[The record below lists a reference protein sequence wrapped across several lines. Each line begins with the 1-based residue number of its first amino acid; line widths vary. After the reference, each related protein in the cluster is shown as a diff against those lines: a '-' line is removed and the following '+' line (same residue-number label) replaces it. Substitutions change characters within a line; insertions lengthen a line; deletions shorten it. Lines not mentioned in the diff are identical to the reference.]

1 VTFQVCFHALF
12 LVSPDPVADL
22 SETSRRTTP
31 SAGRSHDPGPNATVG
46 ARGFLLIIG
55 FWTLY
60 GIVTTAGL
68 LLSPLREGPA
78 VPIVVGA
85 VIFSGAYTWA
95 ALTLPLFWLTR
106 VFNLEGGHRPTRLAG
121 LALLALAISAA
132 VSIVIALASWFAL
145 QHLFGL
151 QLDDPRGVWLFA
163 RFRFLTD
170 LLACLLILTA
180 GIARD
185 YFLRFQARQEEASQ
199 LRVQLAESR
208 LQFLRA
214 QLNPHFLSNTMN
226 AVSAL
231 VTRDP
236 RAVRR
241 MIARLSDLLRYTLE
255 APSEP
260 EVTLEQELRVLQ
272 HYLEILEIRYQGR
285 LKTRV
290 HAEPET
296 LRALVPNLI
305 IQPLAENAMEHGVS
319 QAGGYGAIAIEARRD
334 GEQLV
339 LTVQDTGASGL
350 DRSGMAEIESRE
362 PSAESPE
369 DGESSSGGYGL
380 RHARDRLEQLY
391 GREATLHLM
400 PIAGLGMRAE
410 IRLPFHTRE
419 ALDDSQ
425 DLAGVP
431 LGMQHG

>member
-1 VTFQVCFHALF
+1 
-12 LVSPDPVADL
+12 VADIPQ
-22 SETSRRTTP
+22 TSRRLAASEWT
-31 SAGRSHDPGPNATVG
+31 SHDPGPNVTVG
-46 ARGFLLIIG
+46 ARGVLLIIG

-78 VPIVVGA
+78 VPVAVGA
-85 VIFSGAYTWA
+85 VIFLGAYTWA

-106 VFNLEGGHRPTRLAG
+106 AFNLEGGHRPTRLGA
-121 LALLALAISAA
+121 LALLALAIAAA
-132 VSIVIALASWFAL
+132 VSITIAFVSWFAL
-145 QHLFGL
+145 QQLSGL

-185 YFLRFQARQEEASQ
+185 YFLRFQARQAEASA

-231 VTRDP
+231 VTKDP

-241 MIARLSDLLRYTLE
+241 MIARLSELLRYTLE

-260 EVTLEQELRVLQ
+260 EVTVEQELRVLQ

-285 LKTRV
+285 LQTRV
-290 HAEPET
+290 TADPDI
-296 LRALVPNLI
+296 LQALVPNLI

-319 QAGGYGAIAIEARRD
+319 QAGGYGAIEIDVSRE
-334 GEQLV
+334 GGQLV
-339 LTVQDTGASGL
+339 LVVQDTGASGL
-350 DRSGMAEIESRE
+350 DLRMGGEVEPPEEGAETLEKGE
-362 PSAESPE
+362 P
-369 DGESSSGGYGL
+369 GGGGYGL

-391 GREATLHLM
+391 GREASLQLT
-400 PIAGLGMRAE
+400 PIPGRGMRAE
-410 IRLPFHTRE
+410 IRLPFHVRE
-419 ALDDSQ
+419 VAESAPAS
-425 DLAGVP
+425 AGVP
-431 LGMQHG
+431 VSVNHG